1 MPFTE
6 KKKIIIIGPAYP
18 YRGGPSTF
26 VSYIYNA
33 LKDYFDVKIF
43 NYKLLYPSFLFPG
56 KTQYDQ
62 SKEKK
67 FAVPSER
74 LVNSMNPFNWI
85 KVAGR
90 LRKEKA
96 DLVIFDWW
104 HPFFAPCHFSI
115 SLLAGSGY
123 KGKVLFITENY
134 ISHEQNFV
142 DSILTKLGLS
152 KADNFLALS
161 ATVEKELK
169 VNFPDKK
176 VYRSELPA
184 FDLFSENKFPPA
196 ESRKI
201 FGFNEKDKVL
211 LFFGYVRK
219 YKGLDILLEAMP
231 AILKSVPDAKLLI
244 AGEFYDDVNNYYKII
259 KKHNLS
265 DKVILHNEF
274 ISNEEVAKFFTA
286 SDLVVLPY
294 RSATQSAVLNVAYSF
309 NKAAVVTNV
318 GGLSE
323 FVKDMETGIIVE
335 PNSPAEISSA
345 VVKYFSVENRINF
358 PANIKL
364 FTEKN
369 QFSNLKEVF
378 TKIIEAKTI

>member
-1 MPFTE
+1 MPPAE

-26 VSYIYNA
+26 VSYIYNTA
-33 LKDYFDVKIF
+33 KDFFDIKIF

-67 FAVPSER
+67 FVVPSER
-74 LVNSMNPFNWI
+74 IVNSMNPFNWI
-85 KVAGR
+85 NVAGR
-90 LRKEKA
+90 LKKEKA

-104 HPFFAPCHFSI
+104 HPFFAPCHFTI
-115 SLLAGSGY
+115 SQLAGAGY

-134 ISHEQNFV
+134 ISHEQNLV
-142 DSILTKLGLS
+142 DNILTKLGLHN
-152 KADNFLALS
+152 ADNFLALS

-169 VNFPDKK
+169 ANFPDRNI
-176 VYRSELPA
+176 YRSELPS
-184 FDLFSENKFPPA
+184 FDLFTSNNINPADCRKF
-196 ESRKI
+196 
-201 FGFNEKDKVL
+201 FGFNENDKVL

-231 AILKSVPDAKLLI
+231 AILKNVPEVKLLV
-244 AGEFYDDVNNYYKII
+244 AGEFYDDVNNYNDII

-265 DKVILHNEF
+265 DKVILRNEF
-274 ISNEEVAKFFTA
+274 ISNEEVAKYFLA

-323 FVKDMETGIIVE
+323 FVKNMETGIITA
-335 PNSPAEISSA
+335 PGSPEEISSA
-345 VVKYFSVENRINF
+345 VIKYFSLESKIDF
-358 PANIKL
+358 AANIKS
-364 FTEKN
+364 FREKN
-369 QFSNLKEVF
+369 QFSNLNDIF
-378 TKIIEAKTI
+378 AKIIGNKTA